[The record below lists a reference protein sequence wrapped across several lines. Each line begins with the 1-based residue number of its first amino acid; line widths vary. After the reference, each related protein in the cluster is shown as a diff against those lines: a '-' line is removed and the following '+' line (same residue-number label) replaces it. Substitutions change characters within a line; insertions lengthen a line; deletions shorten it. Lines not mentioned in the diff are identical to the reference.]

1 MVFISDS
8 GFRNY
13 SLNPQS
19 VMAMLQELYIRDFA
33 IIDELHLEL
42 AQGLNVLTG
51 ETGAGKSIVINAV
64 ELLLGGRGSSELIR
78 TGQEEA
84 VVEAIFRLPELP
96 GLSDIL
102 ESLDVA
108 PGADVLIRRVFH
120 RSGRSRAYINGRL
133 ATAAMLGR
141 LGEGLIHVFG
151 QQQHQGLLRP
161 ESHRELLD
169 QFGKLEGAVEHLTH
183 MHRRMTS
190 LRSRL
195 QAAEAH
201 RLWIAQRLDLLKYQV
216 DEVRRASIRPNEEVE
231 LQSRKAVIQNTERL
245 LQEAEKAH
253 RLLYSEDGS
262 IVEVLS
268 KIIEGLRWAAGVD
281 PSLCPPAEELEAIIY
296 RLEDIAS
303 ALAQYAGRLEVDP
316 GRLEEIEERLAEIHQ
331 LKRKY
336 HRASAEDLLSLLQ
349 EMEHELKD
357 LEGESLREDGL
368 QEELATLQREI
379 TTAADDL
386 SWRRADVATDLMD
399 QVERELSSLGMERT
413 RFIVAL
419 HCGAAD
425 KGKELPGPTGWEQV
439 EFLIAPNV
447 GEEPRPLIRI
457 ASGGELS
464 RIMLALKGI
473 LAGMGAVPTL
483 IFDEVDAGIGGRV
496 AEVVGRKLLDVSKRH
511 QVLVITHLHQI
522 ASLASA
528 HYRVEKVVEKGR
540 TLTRVKR
547 LKEEERVEEIAR
559 MMGGVKI
566 TDTTLQHAKELLER
580 A

>member
-1 MVFISDS
+1 VAPD
-8 GFRNY
+8 
-13 SLNPQS
+13 
-19 VMAMLQELYIRDFA
+19 A
-33 IIDELHLEL
+33 
-42 AQGLNVLTG
+42 
-51 ETGAGKSIVINAV
+51 
-64 ELLLGGRGSSELIR
+64 
-78 TGQEEA
+78 
-84 VVEAIFRLPELP
+84 
-96 GLSDIL
+96 DIL
-102 ESLDVA
+102 
-108 PGADVLIRRVFH
+108 IKRVFH
-120 RSGRSRAYINGRL
+120 RTGRSRAYINGRL

-169 QFGKLEGAVEHLTH
+169 QFGKLEGVVEHLSH

-190 LRSRL
+190 LRSQL
-195 QAAEAH
+195 QAAQTH
-201 RLWIAQRLDLLKYQV
+201 RLRIAQRLDLLKYQV
-216 DEVRRASIRPNEEVE
+216 DEVRRASIRPTEEVE
-231 LQSRKAVIQNTERL
+231 LQSRKTVIQNTERL

-262 IVEVLS
+262 IMEVLS
-268 KIIEGLRWAAGVD
+268 KITEGLRWAAGVD
-281 PSLCPPAEELEAIIY
+281 PTLRPPAEELEAIVY

-303 ALAQYAGRLEVDP
+303 ALAQYAGRLEVNTS
-316 GRLEEIEERLAEIHQ
+316 RLEEIKERLAEVHQ

-336 HRASAEDLLSLLQ
+336 HCATVEELLSLLKD
-349 EMEHELKD
+349 MEHELKD
-357 LEGESLREDGL
+357 LEGESTKEDGL
-368 QEELATLQREI
+368 QEELATLERQI
-379 TTAADDL
+379 TTSADDL
-386 SWRRADVATDLMD
+386 SRSRADVAMDLMD

-419 HCGAAD
+419 HSGASD
-425 KGKELPGPTGWEQV
+425 KGEELPGPTGWEQV

-473 LAGMGAVPTL
+473 LAGMGAVSTL

-522 ASLASA
+522 ASLANA

-540 TLTRVKR
+540 TLTRVKH

-559 MMGGVKI
+559 MMAGVKI
-566 TDTTLQHAKELLER
+566 TDATLQHAKELLER